1 MIRMKVCD
9 LDTPALLV
17 DMVAMESNLT
27 KMAKFFKAG
36 KTKLRPH
43 FKVHKTPALS
53 LRQLKSGAIG
63 ITCAKLGE
71 AEVLVS
77 HGIKNILIANEIVGE
92 TKIKSLLELTPHAE
106 IIVAVDSA
114 KVVAEMAKLAR
125 NRRTEVNVVIDVD
138 IGLKR
143 CGVKPGR
150 AAVDL
155 ARIVAHE
162 DRLKLRGV
170 MAYEGHLQWMRPGP
184 DKEVLCKKAV
194 HLLVD
199 SKRLIERE
207 GIPVEIVSAGG
218 TGTYSLTG
226 RHPGVTEIQAGSYLL
241 MDTVY
246 LQSAVDFEPT
256 LSLLTTVVSKTEG
269 ERLVVDAGIKALSR
283 EEGMPLVKGI
293 DKVQLKALHAE
304 HGIVEM
310 LDPSVALEVGDKIEI
325 WVYYADGT
333 INLHERMYGI
343 RNGAVEE
350 VLRIEGRGKS
360 N

>member
-1 MIRMKVCD
+1 MWD
-9 LDTPALLV
+9 LDTPALLL
-17 DMVAMESNLT
+17 DKVAMESNLT
-27 KMAKFFKAG
+27 KMAKFFDAG
-36 KTKLRPH
+36 RAKLRPH

-53 LRQLKSGAIG
+53 LRQLKCGAIG
-63 ITCAKLGE
+63 VTCAKLGE
-71 AEVLVS
+71 AEVLVN
-77 HGIKNILIANEIVGE
+77 HGIKSILIANEIVGE
-92 TKIKSLLELTPHAE
+92 TKIKRCLELTPHAE
-106 IIVAVDSA
+106 IIVAADDP
-114 KVVAEMAKLAR
+114 KVIADMAKLAR
-125 NRRTEVNVVIDVD
+125 NRKTEINVLIDVD

-143 CGVKPGR
+143 CGVKPGE
-150 AAVDL
+150 AAVYL

-162 DRLKLRGV
+162 DGLKLRGV
-170 MAYEGHLQWMRPGP
+170 MGYEGHLQEMRPSP
-184 DKEVLCKKAV
+184 EKEALCKKAV
-194 HLLVD
+194 QLLVD
-199 SKRLIERE
+199 SKHHIERE
-207 GIPVEIVSAGG
+207 GILIEIVSAGG

-241 MDTVY
+241 MDTLH
-246 LQSAVDFEPT
+246 LQSVVDFEPA

-304 HGIVEM
+304 HGIIEM
-310 LDPSVALEVGDKIEI
+310 LNPSVSLEVGDKIEI

-343 RNGAVEE
+343 RNGRVEE

-360 N
+360 I